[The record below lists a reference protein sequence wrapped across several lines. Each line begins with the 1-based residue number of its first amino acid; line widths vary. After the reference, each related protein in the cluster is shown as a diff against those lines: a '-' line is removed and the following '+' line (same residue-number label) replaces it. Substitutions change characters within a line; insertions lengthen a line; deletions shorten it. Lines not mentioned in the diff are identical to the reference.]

1 MKLLQRKRGEH
12 FDPSTADPFQSA
24 FSGGGGG
31 GKKKVGTTASR
42 KHQITWLA
50 SKAVEMERELQE
62 RAASGRMT
70 KKQTQ
75 GKYGF

>member
-1 MKLLQRKRGEH
+1 MNLLQRKRGEH
-12 FDPSTADPFQSA
+12 FDPSTADPFQTA
-24 FSGGGGG
+24 FSGGGS
-31 GKKKVGTTASR
+31 KKRVGNTASR

-50 SKAVEMERELQE
+50 SRAVEMERELQD
-62 RAASGRMT
+62 RAANGRTT